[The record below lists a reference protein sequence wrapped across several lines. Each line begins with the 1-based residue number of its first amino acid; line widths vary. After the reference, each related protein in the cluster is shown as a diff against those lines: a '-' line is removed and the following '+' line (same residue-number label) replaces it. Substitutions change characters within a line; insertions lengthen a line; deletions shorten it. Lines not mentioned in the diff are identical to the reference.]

1 MHTLGEIESRR
12 QHRDGLVREAEQERP
27 VLRSLAARPRERSGR
42 TR

>member
-12 QHRDGLVREAEQERP
+12 QDREESVREAEKERP
-27 VLRSLAARPRERSGR
+27 VLPSLAAREEERSGR